1 MYVLLIVT
9 LLCILVYIYH
19 VKSSRIYIDNEGYI
33 EKGVLSKREC
43 RQLIEIAET
52 LQFET
57 KPDGVDSKP
66 EYQIDILDGTVKNE
80 KLWEICKRIYDTKMP
95 KSDKT
100 LEYVFLKRYKPN
112 ERTHIP
118 LHYDDNHTT
127 MSFLLSKTQDFEG
140 GELYIFSLE
149 ESKQLDSLDQKM
161 KMTIEDRNILIENY
175 TNLPTLKY
183 NRGDM
188 VKYPGGT
195 RMHGTLP
202 VTAGE
207 RYVLTYFFN

>member
-1 MYVLLIVT
+1 MISMYVLLIT
-9 LLCILVYIYH
+9 LLICLLFFLYQGSRKIDI
-19 VKSSRIYIDNEGYI
+19 VKKS
-33 EKGVLSKREC
+33 VLSPDEC
-43 RQLIEIAET
+43 QQLIEIAET

-57 KPDGVDSKP
+57 KPDGVDNEP

-95 KSDKT
+95 KIDKK
-100 LEYVFLKRYKPN
+100 LDYVFLKRYRPN

-127 MSFLLSKTQDFEG
+127 MSFLLSKPQDFTG
-140 GELYIFSLE
+140 GGLYVFSLE
-149 ESKQLDSLDQKM
+149 ESKQLDILDQKRA
-161 KMTIEDRNILIENY
+161 MTIEDRNILIENY
-175 TNLPTLKY
+175 TNLPILKY
-183 NRGDM
+183 NHGDM
-188 VKYPGGT
+188 VKYTGGT

-202 VTAGE
+202 ITSGE